1 VRLRDN
7 GLQLCRRGDFHFP
20 PRAKRA
26 ALERR
31 YNCCVMGKAAC
42 TFRQRDV
49 TAAIKAAVAAGVA
62 IARIEID
69 RGGKIA
75 IIPGRP
81 NDMAEALGGGNEWD
95 SIS

>member
-1 VRLRDN
+1 MRLRDN
-7 GLQLCRRGDFHFP
+7 GLQLCRKGDFHFP

-42 TFRQRDV
+42 TFRQRDM

-62 IARIEID
+62 VARVEVD
-69 RGGKIA
+69 KNGKIA
-75 IIPGRP
+75 IIAGGP
-81 NDMAEALGGGNEWD
+81 NDAVEEGGGGNEWD
-95 SIS
+95 RIQ